1 MLYNVH
7 TDITFIDGENT
18 KGRIRDV
25 FVKYK
30 LPVPDWSTYDFKGLF
45 DEAFRLHPVSDRRFF
60 RALPKHHPDILQES
74 EALLLAYRNL
84 GGHLNRQGFAV
95 IKAGTLRADYRN
107 EHDKKPRYREKGV
120 DVSLAVAMVAL
131 ACDSKLDNAYL
142 VASDS
147 DYQPAVAEVRK
158 RHKKVM
164 YVGFEVNP
172 NLGLIAKTN
181 DRIIISDADVL
192 RFGGIDTNNKNT

>member
-1 MLYNVH
+1 M
-7 TDITFIDGENT
+7 DIAFIDGENT

-25 FVKYK
+25 FLKHK
-30 LPVPDWSTYDFKGLF
+30 LPVPDWSTYDFKGLL
-45 DEAFRLHPVSDRRFF
+45 DEVFKLHPVSDRWFF

-74 EALLLAYRNL
+74 EALLLSYRNL
-84 GGHLNRQGFAV
+84 GGHLNRQGFTV
-95 IKAGTLRADYRN
+95 VKAGVLRADYRS
-107 EHDKKPRYREKGV
+107 ESDKKPRYREKGV
-120 DVSLAVAMVAL
+120 DVSLAVSMVAL
-131 ACDSKLDNAYL
+131 ACDGQLENAYL

-158 RHKKVM
+158 RHKKVV

-192 RFGGIDTNNKNT
+192 KFGGVQTNGMAK

>member
-1 MLYNVH
+1 M
-7 TDITFIDGENT
+7 DIAFIDGENT

-25 FVKYK
+25 FIKYK
-30 LPVPDWSTYDFKGLF
+30 HPVPDWSTYDFKGLF
-45 DEAFRLHPVSDRRFF
+45 DEALKLHPSVTDRRFF
-60 RALPKHHPDILQES
+60 RALPKHHSDILKES
-74 EALLLAYRNL
+74 ESLLLAYRNL
-84 GGHLNRQGFAV
+84 GGHLHRQGFAV

-107 EHDKKPRYREKGV
+107 EHDKKPRFREKGV
-120 DVSLAVAMVAL
+120 DVSLAVAMVSL
-131 ACDSKLDNAYL
+131 ACDSKLNTAYL

-158 RHKKVM
+158 RHKKVI

-192 RFGGIDTNNKNT
+192 KFGGVQTLR

>member
-1 MLYNVH
+1 M
-7 TDITFIDGENT
+7 DIAFIDGENT

-30 LPVPDWSTYDFKGLF
+30 LPVPDWSNYDFKGLF
-45 DEAFRLHPVSDRRFF
+45 DEAFKLHPVSDRRFF

-74 EALLLAYRNL
+74 AALLLAYRNL
-84 GGHLNRQGFAV
+84 GGHLSRQGFAV
-95 IKAGTLRADYRN
+95 IKAGTLRADDRN
-107 EHDKKPRYREKGV
+107 EHDRKPRYRETGD
-120 DVSLAVAMVAL
+120 DVSLAVPMVAL
-131 ACDSKLDNAYL
+131 AGDSILETAYL
-142 VASDS
+142 IASDS
-147 DYQPAVAEVRK
+147 DYQPAVTEVRK
-158 RHKKVM
+158 RHKKVV

-192 RFGGIDTNNKNT
+192 KFGGVN

>member
-1 MLYNVH
+1 M
-7 TDITFIDGENT
+7 DIAFIDGENT

-30 LPVPDWSTYDFKGLF
+30 LSVPDWCTYDFGGLF
-45 DEAFRLHPVSDRRFF
+45 DEAFKLHPVSDRRFF
-60 RALPKHHPDILQES
+60 RALPKHHADILTES
-74 EALLLAYRNL
+74 EALLISYRSL
-84 GGHLNRQGFAV
+84 GGHLSRQGFTV

-120 DVSLAVAMVAL
+120 DVSLAVSMVSL
-131 ACDSKLDNAYL
+131 ACDKLLDTAYL

-147 DYQPAVAEVRK
+147 DYQPAVSEVRK
-158 RHKKVM
+158 RNKKVI

-172 NLGLIAKTN
+172 NLGLIARTN

-192 RFGGIDTNNKNT
+192 RFGGVQTNGINL